1 MTRQSRDSE
10 SVKTLRDPLR
20 QQQSTSSH
28 IRLKLIAG
36 SFFSTMESFPRLR
49 AVEAFP
55 VQQDGNNLIYLKDP
69 LNLATPLGVSPIG
82 YFLMAHF
89 DGHHSFIDIQEIY
102 SKQFGTVLLT
112 DELKKFI
119 DMLDEHYYLISER
132 FIEYQ
137 KSVLEAF
144 CRAPTRAPAH
154 MGGVYPND
162 ARALKA
168 QLDGYFNSPEG
179 PGLASTNARRMTP
192 HAIVAPHIDFHRG
205 GPAYAWAYKPL
216 LESAGADLYILL
228 GTSHC
233 GGNNPFI
240 LTLKDF
246 ETPLGIVETDK
257 RFVSEL
263 QSICQENLFADEYLH
278 RGEHSLEFQVVFL
291 KYLAQRRVELTGQPE
306 RPFKIVP
313 ILVSSFHAM
322 VASKTL
328 PEKTRTIG
336 TFLGA
341 LKSLVDSERRE
352 VCFVAGVDL
361 AHVGRQ
367 FGDVDPITEDFLK
380 WVEAEDNRLVER
392 LAARDAPGFFH
403 EIAKDQDKRRICGFS
418 PLYSLI
424 HLLKDGKGQR
434 LKYSQAFTP
443 ETASAVTFTSMVF
456 D

>member
-1 MTRQSRDSE
+1 MN
-10 SVKTLRDPLR
+10 L
-20 QQQSTSSH
+20 
-28 IRLKLIAG
+28 
-36 SFFSTMESFPRLR
+36 FPRLR

-55 VQQDGNNLIYLKDP
+55 VQQNGNDLIYLKDP

-89 DGHHSFIDIQEIY
+89 DGRHSFIDIQEIY

-112 DELKKFI
+112 DELKRFV
-119 DMLDEHYYLISER
+119 DMLDEHYYLLSER
-132 FIEYQ
+132 FTEYQ
-137 KSVLEAF
+137 KSVIEAF
-144 CRAPTRAPAH
+144 SLAPARAPAH

-162 ARALKA
+162 AVALKA

-179 PGLASTNARRMTP
+179 PGLALTNGRRMTP
-192 HAIVAPHIDFHRG
+192 QAIVAPHIDFHRG
-205 GPAYAWAYKPL
+205 GSAYAWAYKPL
-216 LESAGADLYILL
+216 LESDGADLYILL

-233 GGNNPFI
+233 GGNTPFI

-257 RFVSEL
+257 TFVSHL
-263 QSICQENLFADEYLH
+263 QNACQQDLFADEYLH
-278 RGEHSLEFQVVFL
+278 RGEHSVEFQVLFL
-291 KYLAQRRVELTGQPE
+291 KYLAQRRAELLGQPE

-313 ILVSSFHAM
+313 ILVSSFHEM
-322 VASKTL
+322 VATKTL
-328 PEKTRTIG
+328 PERTPTVG

-367 FGDVDPITEDFLK
+367 FGDGEPVTEDFLK
-380 WVEAEDNRLVER
+380 WVEAEDDRLVER
-392 LAARDAPGFFH
+392 LAARDAPGFFN
-403 EIAKDQDKRRICGFS
+403 EIAKDHDKRRICGFS

-424 HLLKDGKGQR
+424 HLLKKGKGQR
-434 LKYSQAFTP
+434 LKYSQSFTP
-443 ETASAVTFTSMVF
+443 ETASAVTFTSMIF

>member
-1 MTRQSRDSE
+1 MN
-10 SVKTLRDPLR
+10 
-20 QQQSTSSH
+20 
-28 IRLKLIAG
+28 
-36 SFFSTMESFPRLR
+36 SFPCLR

-55 VQQDGNNLIYLKDP
+55 VQQNGNNLIYLKDP
-69 LNLATPLGVSPIG
+69 LNLATPLGVSPVG

-89 DGHHSFIDIQEIY
+89 DGRHSFIDIQEIF

-112 DELKKFI
+112 DELKHFI
-119 DMLDEHYYLISER
+119 DMLDEHYYMVSER
-132 FIEYQ
+132 FAQYQ
-137 KSVLEAF
+137 KSVIEAF
-144 CRAPTRAPAH
+144 CHRPTRAPAH

-162 ARALKA
+162 AVGLKA
-168 QLDGYFNSPEG
+168 QLDRYFTSADG
-179 PGLASTNARRMTP
+179 PGLDVANRRRAAP
-192 HAIVAPHIDFHRG
+192 RAIVAPHIDFHRG
-205 GPAYAWAYKPL
+205 GPAYAWAYKRL
-216 LESAGADLYILL
+216 LESDGADLYILL

-257 RFVSEL
+257 GFVSQL
-263 QSICQENLFADEYLH
+263 QSICGQDLFADEYLH

-291 KYLAQRRVELTGQPE
+291 KYLAQRRAELLCQPE

-322 VASKTL
+322 VESKTL
-328 PEKTRTIG
+328 PERTPTVG
-336 TFLGA
+336 TFLAA
-341 LKSLVDSERRE
+341 LKSVVENERRE
-352 VCFVAGVDL
+352 VCLVAGVDL
-361 AHVGRQ
+361 SHVGRQ
-367 FGDVDPITEDFLK
+367 FGDGEPITEDFLK
-380 WVEAEDNRLVER
+380 WVEAEDDRLVER

-424 HLLKDGKGQR
+424 HLLKDCNGQR

-443 ETASAVTFTSMVF
+443 ETASAVTFASVVF

>member
-1 MTRQSRDSE
+1 MN
-10 SVKTLRDPLR
+10 L
-20 QQQSTSSH
+20 
-28 IRLKLIAG
+28 
-36 SFFSTMESFPRLR
+36 FPRLR
-49 AVEAFP
+49 PVEAFP
-55 VQQDGNNLIYLKDP
+55 VQQNGNNLIYLKDP

-89 DGHHSFIDIQEIY
+89 DGRHSFIDIQEIY

-112 DELKKFI
+112 DELKRFV
-119 DMLDEHYYLISER
+119 DMLDEHYYLVSER
-132 FIEYQ
+132 FVEYQ
-137 KSVLEAF
+137 KSVIEAF
-144 CRAPTRAPAH
+144 CRRPTRAPAH
-154 MGGVYPND
+154 IGGVYPND
-162 ARALKA
+162 VNGLKA
-168 QLDGYFNSPEG
+168 QLNGYFNSPDG
-179 PGLASTNARRMTP
+179 PGLALTDGRKTAPR
-192 HAIVAPHIDFHRG
+192 AIVAPHIDFQRG

-216 LESAGADLYILL
+216 LESNGADLYILL

-257 RFVSEL
+257 AFVSEL
-263 QSICQENLFADEYLH
+263 QSICEQDLFTDEYLH
-278 RGEHSLEFQVVFL
+278 RGEHSVEFQVVFL
-291 KYLAQRRVELTGQPE
+291 KYLAQRRAELLGHPE

-328 PEKTRTIG
+328 PERTPTVG

-341 LKSLVDSERRE
+341 LKSLVENERRE
-352 VCFVAGVDL
+352 VCLVAGVDL
-361 AHVGRQ
+361 AHVGQQ
-367 FGDVDPITEDFLK
+367 FGDVEPITEDFLR
-380 WVEAEDNRLVER
+380 WVEAEDILLVER
-392 LAARDAPGFFH
+392 LAARDAPGFFQ

-424 HLLKDGKGQR
+424 HLLKDGKGER